1 MRKAPAPKALAIIV
15 IIGLLCAACGG
26 EAVRF
31 QAPSPSESVTLTN
44 SPSVAPTSAGT
55 PDPAASCTSC
65 WPLSGKPLAAGAAID
80 RRPLVVKIDNVPAA
94 RPHYGISQADIVVEE
109 LVEGFVTRLAAVYQS
124 QDPQTIGG
132 VRSARL
138 ADRSLTQMFRGALVY
153 SGTSDYAKSL
163 IIQDAKG
170 GRYIDLSA
178 DYTDGYYR
186 ISSRPGPYNLFTSAA
201 AHRSTLKALKADT
214 VSGLPRWPF
223 LAAADHSATIA
234 GMAGSITADEITI
247 PYREDIS
254 LVTYKYDAA
263 TRMYARWQNDGGKPV
278 RDVDAVNKEPIAAA
292 NVVVLHTE
300 IWEVPEIVDA
310 AGSHAHD
317 MRLVGTGNA
326 EVFRDG
332 QRQDATWTR
341 ASDGVAF
348 TFTNRQGEQI
358 KFNPGQTWIHIIPTE
373 WTVSSK

>member
-1 MRKAPAPKALAIIV
+1 
-15 IIGLLCAACGG
+15 
-26 EAVRF
+26 
-31 QAPSPSESVTLTN
+31 
-44 SPSVAPTSAGT
+44 
-55 PDPAASCTSC
+55 
-65 WPLSGKPLAAGAAID
+65 
-80 RRPLVVKIDNVPAA
+80 
-94 RPHYGISQADIVVEE
+94 
-109 LVEGFVTRLAAVYQS
+109 
-124 QDPQTIGG
+124 
-132 VRSARL
+132 
-138 ADRSLTQMFRGALVY
+138 
-153 SGTSDYAKSL
+153 
-163 IIQDAKG
+163 
-170 GRYIDLSA
+170 
-178 DYTDGYYR
+178 
-186 ISSRPGPYNLFTSAA
+186 
-201 AHRSTLKALKADT
+201 
-214 VSGLPRWPF
+214 
-223 LAAADHSATIA
+223 
-234 GMAGSITADEITI
+234 
-247 PYREDIS
+247 
-254 LVTYKYDAA
+254 VTYKYDAA

-292 NVVVLHTE
+292 NVAVLHTE

>member
-1 MRKAPAPKALAIIV
+1 MFAAPQTINLTTGQMTITDSVTITGPGSGLLTVSGLPNTPGTANRIFTVSGTGTLDVTISGMTLTGGNLAGSPALA
-15 IIGLLCAACGG
+15 
-26 EAVRF
+26 
-31 QAPSPSESVTLTN
+31 S
-44 SPSVAPTSAGT
+44 
-55 PDPAASCTSC
+55 
-65 WPLSGKPLAAGAAID
+65 GAAILD
-80 RRPLVVKIDNVPAA
+80 GDETLTLD
-94 RPHYGISQADIVVEE
+94 D
-109 LVEGFVTRLAAVYQS
+109 VT
-124 QDPQTIGG
+124 
-132 VRSARL
+132 
-138 ADRSLTQMFRGALVY
+138 
-153 SGTSDYAKSL
+153 L

-186 ISSRPGPYNLFTSAA
+186 ISFRPGPYNLFTSAA